1 MKDILS
7 PTCEGISSLLHDTQ
21 QLITSVIHKEV
32 MLDNLAQN
40 HEMPQVALELK
51 ISLFEEIQ
59 KDVKNQ
65 FKSLCITEVDH
76 HYVTGNNCCL
86 WYVSTVR

>member
-59 KDVKNQ
+59 FF
-65 FKSLCITEVDH
+65 FKTNSSPCA
-76 HYVTGNNCCL
+76 
-86 WYVSTVR
+86 